1 MVEIIRNLRDP
12 RQVKFIEDTIKATTI
27 KITLTDEEI
36 EEAYRERRRYYNMED
51 IKSKIE
57 DMIEEYE
64 GKPEEEKL
72 NAILKDKEK
81 IRDLA
86 DAFNNALDNND
97 SYWESFWMTAEYVIA
112 EELDGDE
119 EDEDNE

>member
-1 MVEIIRNLRDP
+1 MEIKRNLRDP
-12 RQVKFIEDTIKATTI
+12 RQVTFTEDTIQKTEI
-27 KITLTDEEI
+27 KIKLTDEEI
-36 EEAYRERRRYYNMED
+36 EQAYRERRRYYNMED
-51 IKSKIE
+51 IKAKIE

-64 GKPEEEKL
+64 GKPEAEKL
-72 NAILKDKEK
+72 NAILKDEEK

-112 EELDGDE
+112 EELDGEE